1 MDELLRQVLGVYV
14 AELRE
19 QAQRISAALLAMERD
34 AAAIPV
40 AIEELYRDA
49 HSLKGS
55 SASLGITDLE
65 ALAHELESAL
75 LGVRKQ
81 QQPLTP
87 ALVDVGLRAMDAVQ
101 QRSVGLEA
109 DSDHGLAAVQARTA
123 ELAELGRA
131 PVESLAVPAAP
142 SPSAASLL
150 PLAAEA
156 EPGLIGDDPSSVRLP
171 TERLLTLEH
180 RTDDLRV
187 LHGRL
192 LRHSQ
197 ELTRA
202 TQLLE
207 RLGRELPALAPR
219 AGDGGVG
226 RRELRQLLRSL
237 RAVRRELLTD
247 SEVLHSV
254 SGEYGETLRALRLL
268 PAALWR
274 QPMQRTVREAARL
287 TGREVELRITGDEVH
302 LDRTLLEELKNPL
315 LHLLRNAVD
324 HGIEPAAVRAASG
337 KPARGRVTV
346 SLTQEGGQIIVA
358 VRDDGR
364 GIDQQAVRQQ
374 AVARGLLT
382 AAAAE
387 GLDEQ
392 QTYQLLLRPGF
403 STAGELTKLSGRGV
417 GLDVVRT
424 AVERLSG
431 QLHITAAPGQGACFT
446 LAVPMTL
453 VAAQVLLLQEPAG
466 IYALPQ
472 SSVERIELV
481 RRAELLALGTRTIY
495 KKDDEAVVV
504 ARLATLL
511 GASGATDWPARL
523 PLLQLHGG
531 GQRVALACERLL
543 GESELILQPLPVEL
557 RRHRMLSAVALL
569 PSGEVL
575 LVLKPGVLLEAALTA
590 PAAASAPSRRTVLV
604 ADDSLTTRSLLRSV
618 LESSGYKVRTAAD
631 GEEALRLLRSEPVD
645 LLVSDV
651 QMPRLDGIGL
661 VERLREDPRIA
672 ALPVVLFSSADSE
685 EDRRRGAGSG
695 ADAYLTKGAFERGQ
709 LIDEVR
715 RLMGGPS

>member
-87 ALVDVGLRAMDAVQ
+87 ALVDAGLRAMDAVQ

-131 PVESLAVPAAP
+131 PVESPALPAPP

-171 TERLLTLEH
+171 TERLLKLEH

-453 VAAQVLLLQEPAG
+453 VAAQVLLLQEPEG

-604 ADDSLTTRSLLRSV
+604 ADDSLTTRSRLRSV

-631 GEEALRLLRSEPVD
+631 GEEALRLLRSEPID

>member
-1 MDELLRQVLGVYV
+1 M
-14 AELRE
+14 
-19 QAQRISAALLAMERD
+19 
-34 AAAIPV
+34 
-40 AIEELYRDA
+40 
-49 HSLKGS
+49 
-55 SASLGITDLE
+55 
-65 ALAHELESAL
+65 
-75 LGVRKQ
+75 
-81 QQPLTP
+81 
-87 ALVDVGLRAMDAVQ
+87 
-101 QRSVGLEA
+101 
-109 DSDHGLAAVQARTA
+109 
-123 ELAELGRA
+123 
-131 PVESLAVPAAP
+131 
-142 SPSAASLL
+142 
-150 PLAAEA
+150 
-156 EPGLIGDDPSSVRLP
+156 
-171 TERLLTLEH
+171 
-180 RTDDLRV
+180 
-187 LHGRL
+187 
-192 LRHSQ
+192 
-197 ELTRA
+197 
-202 TQLLE
+202 
-207 RLGRELPALAPR
+207 
-219 AGDGGVG
+219 
-226 RRELRQLLRSL
+226 
-237 RAVRRELLTD
+237 RRELLTD

-453 VAAQVLLLQEPAG
+453 VAAQVLLLQEPEG

-511 GASGATDWPARL
+511 GASGAADWPARL